1 MLDIL
6 SAAKD
11 TFIVVADHDY
21 ATPDDEWM
29 TPPQVARV
37 IPNTT
42 AQAVRR
48 WAEEGQLPGA
58 FRTPSGRWHI
68 PWSAVVGI
76 MGFDPRESASPSD
89 RHQS

>member
-1 MLDIL
+1 MRADLD
-6 SAAKD
+6 
-11 TFIVVADHDY
+11 Y
-21 ATPDDEWM
+21 PTPDEEWM

-58 FRTPSGRWHI
+58 FRTPSRRCE
-68 PWSAVVGI
+68 SASAAVGGI